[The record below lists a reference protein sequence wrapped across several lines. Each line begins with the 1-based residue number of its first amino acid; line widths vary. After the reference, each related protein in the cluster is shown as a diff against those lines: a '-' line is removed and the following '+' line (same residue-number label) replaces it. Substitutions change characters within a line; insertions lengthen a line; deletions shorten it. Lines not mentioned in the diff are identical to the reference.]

1 MNSTTSLYMQRGNS
15 ELQDRA
21 EILRLDTRT
30 VFVVADGADGIGGGT
45 QAAGLLSRSV
55 RDAAAE
61 LTNSED
67 CGQLLQALAGLVA
80 RKLAGPEKSSL
91 ADADIAFHESEYHR
105 LRAELQAA
113 HESSR
118 LPDLPSEETRAALKD
133 LLIRIRLAAK

>member
-1 MNSTTSLYMQRGNS
+1 MNSTASLYMERGHS
-15 ELQDRA
+15 ELQDRV

-30 VFVVADGADGIGGGT
+30 VFIVADGADGISGGT
-45 QAAGLLSRSV
+45 QAAGLLIRSV

-91 ADADIAFHESEYHR
+91 ADADIAFHG
-105 LRAELQAA
+105 
-113 HESSR
+113 
-118 LPDLPSEETRAALKD
+118 LKSLFRVD
-133 LLIRIRLAAK
+133 SGSG